1 MFGMARKNYPR
12 PVAVIRYDAL
22 LLPPSITTNGGG
34 VFQQT
39 IVSDTRIQRP
49 QANQEMMPTTKT
61 TDPVR
66 AKAAALELLRDE
78 ELGMTNPTT
87 TRDQAVPVRTRKTRP
102 QPM

>member
-1 MFGMARKNYPR
+1 MPETYMPLC
-12 PVAVIRYDAL
+12 RYRITTSGL

-39 IVSDTRIQRP
+39 IVSDTRTQRP

-61 TDPVR
+61 TDLVR
-66 AKAAALELLRDE
+66 AKAAAPELLRDE